1 MNVFNKSYAII
12 LMMIL
17 TLLCVTAV
25 FSNGNDTLHSQVNDF
40 HVFLPIVHTPEPPP
54 DTITLVEYIAP
65 LPGDTIT
72 VITHAGDDRIFIATQ
87 KGRISII
94 DPDPSGLSGTVRE
107 IPFMHIGG
115 RIEVS
120 FEEGLLGLAFD
131 PDFEESGYFYV
142 AYSEKRTNPTDG
154 GDLILARFKVRFDNP
169 QSGDPNSEVRLL
181 AIPKTYVENQGDSR
195 VHNAGD
201 LHFGPDGYLYMSVG
215 DGGPDPGQVFARP
228 ADIANNGQRRDVLL
242 GKVLRL
248 DVRDLDPNGVAP
260 DCNGL
265 EGEVPYTIPSDNPM
279 IDGPGGMCDE
289 IWSRGWR
296 NPWRFSFDR
305 VTGDMYVGDVGEE
318 RYEEINRE
326 TPGNPGLNYG
336 WACYEGPVLLNQNC
350 QSSYVFPNYMYNH
363 DDGSCSIIGG
373 YVYRGREY
381 ATLTGQYVFTD
392 FCSRNVWRLP
402 TPQLNNPVTLAVGA
416 SLPAWTTIG
425 EDFGGEL
432 YFGSYG
438 SGRVFKLTV
447 P

>member
-1 MNVFNKSYAII
+1 MTAFSKHTSII
-12 LMMIL
+12 LLTIL
-17 TLLCVTAV
+17 MLLCVIAV
-25 FSNGNDTLHSQVNDF
+25 FSNGNPVAEAEETDF
-40 HVFLPIVHTPEPPP
+40 QAFLPVLYTPEPPP
-54 DTITLVEYIAP
+54 DTITLVEYISP
-65 LPGDTIT
+65 LPGETIT
-72 VITHAGDDRIFIATQ
+72 VITHTGDQRLFIATQ

-94 DPDPSGLSGTVRE
+94 DPDPSGQSGTVRE
-107 IPFMHIGG
+107 TSFMHIGA

-142 AYSEKRTNPTDG
+142 AYNEKRTNPTDG

-181 AIPKTYVENQGDSR
+181 VIPKTYVVDQGDSR
-195 VHNAGD
+195 VHSAGD

-215 DGGPDPGQVFARP
+215 DGGPDPGQVLTRP

-248 DVRDLDPNGVAP
+248 DVNDVDPNGTPP

-265 EGEVPYTIPSDNPM
+265 EGESPYTIPSDNPL

-305 VTGDMYVGDVGEE
+305 VTGDMYIGDVGEE

-336 WACYEGPVLLNQNC
+336 WACYEGTRLNNQNC
-350 QSSYVFPNYMYNH
+350 QGDYVFPNYMYNH
-363 DDGSCSIIGG
+363 DDGSCSVIGG

-381 ATLTGQYVFTD
+381 PTLIGQYVFAD

-402 TPQLNNPVTLAVGA
+402 TPALNDPVTLQSGA
-416 SLPAWTTIG
+416 GQPAWTTIG

-438 SGRVFKLTV
+438 SGRVLKLTV